1 MKNMTFDETVK
12 RHKAIEWLLRN
23 DCTFKVLMD
32 VSKQSPFNIVMMLSD
47 WSEWIQAKVEEVS
60 ARMEVTEQE
69 RTEGYPL
76 PKNDQERHERSKSRM
91 DLAKTIEMNRSNS

>member
-12 RHKAIEWLLRN
+12 RHKAVEWLLRN

-32 VSKQSPFNIVMMLSD
+32 VSKQSPFNMVMMLSD
-47 WSEWIQAKVEEVS
+47 WSDWIQAKDEEVS
-60 ARMEVTEQE
+60 ARMEVKEQE

-76 PKNDQERHERSKSRM
+76 PKNDQERYERAKSRM
-91 DLAKTIEMNRSNS
+91 DFAQTIEMNRSNP